1 MVKQHILLAV
11 DNIIFTIV
19 KDKLHVVLIQRA
31 AEPFIN
37 AWAIPGGFVHDEE
50 TVDEAAYRELAEE
63 TNVKNV
69 YLEQL
74 YTFGE
79 LNRDPR
85 GRVVS
90 CAYIALIA
98 HKALDLKS
106 GSDAKEV
113 QIFPVD
119 KLPALAFDHK
129 TILSYAIQ
137 RLRYKLEYT
146 NVAQYLLPPTFTLTD
161 LQQVYNVV
169 FNKEFDTRNFRKKID
184 KLDII
189 KETGETIIRGAHRPA
204 MLYRFKDK
212 KVKIVDII

>member
-31 AEPFIN
+31 AEPFMN
-37 AWAIPGGFVHDEE
+37 AWAIPGGFVHDDE

-90 CAYIALIA
+90 CAHIALVPF
-98 HKALDLKS
+98 KALDLKS
-106 GSDAKEV
+106 
-113 QIFPVD
+113 
-119 KLPALAFDHK
+119 
-129 TILSYAIQ
+129 
-137 RLRYKLEYT
+137 
-146 NVAQYLLPPTFTLTD
+146 
-161 LQQVYNVV
+161 
-169 FNKEFDTRNFRKKID
+169 
-184 KLDII
+184 
-189 KETGETIIRGAHRPA
+189 
-204 MLYRFKDK
+204 
-212 KVKIVDII
+212 

>member
-37 AWAIPGGFVHDEE
+37 AWAIPGGFVHDDE
-50 TVDEAAYRELAEE
+50 TVDDAAYRELAEE

-90 CAYIALIA
+90 CAYIALVPF
-98 HKALDLKS
+98 KALDLKS
-106 GSDAKEV
+106 
-113 QIFPVD
+113 
-119 KLPALAFDHK
+119 
-129 TILSYAIQ
+129 
-137 RLRYKLEYT
+137 
-146 NVAQYLLPPTFTLTD
+146 
-161 LQQVYNVV
+161 
-169 FNKEFDTRNFRKKID
+169 
-184 KLDII
+184 
-189 KETGETIIRGAHRPA
+189 
-204 MLYRFKDK
+204 
-212 KVKIVDII
+212 